1 MCDYNYYVI
10 FIFYVFCMWIN
21 KLQKN
26 TEQKG
31 FNEDEKKNWFDE
43 EEYNLWISKVD
54 EEKRND
60 KRKREWHI
68 NKLEESLVDDEDS
81 ELMDKIDWSI
91 FENETNKEELKEICK
106 KLIESWNLE
115 VNQKGKIIWAFIEI
129 WWEKRPSKLFNSF
142 LKAWFSQEQA
152 LKSRLQVR
160 SKAFK
165 DWFGD
170 WENFNRFYSKGFEML
185 VGIPGSGKSTYLKKL
200 NIQNVMVVS
209 PDEIRREITG
219 SISDQ
224 SRNGDVRKIT
234 EERINQYLSE
244 GKYVILD
251 ATNINTKLRTSFI
264 NRIKH
269 NNRGI
274 NTYATLFDT
283 NPEESKRRIA
293 KDIENKV
300 DRSVVPDHVVDR
312 MYFMYKQTV
321 DVIQSE
327 GFTKVFSS
335 SDRDNVS
342 KVVDENGEP
351 LLVYHGSARRF
362 KEFNTNEIGSTTG
375 DKSGFYFSN
384 NRKISKGYYST
395 ETGNWWD
402 NIKVMLGISRKY
414 KSTVYDCFIRAFN
427 PYIHNFDGNRDNI
440 GREELIAEK
449 KESGYDCVI
458 LKNIID
464 GPSLPQDVYVV
475 FHPNQIKMEH
485 FK

>member
-1 MCDYNYYVI
+1 
-10 FIFYVFCMWIN
+10 MWLN
-21 KLQKN
+21 ELKDNAEKKRENLEMWN
-26 TEQKG
+26 NNDP
-31 FNEDEKKNWFDE
+31 NEDG
-43 EEYNLWISKVD
+43 YNSWISKVD
-54 EEKRND
+54 EEKIKD
-60 KRKREWHI
+60 KRKR
-68 NKLEESLVDDEDS
+68 KLQMDMLEESLVDDEGS

-106 KLIESWNLE
+106 KLIKKGMLE
-115 VNQKGKIIWAFIEI
+115 FGKKGKITWAFIEV
-129 WWEKRPSKLFNSF
+129 WWEKKPSKLFNSF
-142 LKAWFSQEQA
+142 LKAWFSHEQA
-152 LKSRLQVR
+152 LKSWLQVR
-160 SKAFK
+160 SKVFK

-170 WENFNRFYSKGFEML
+170 WEILNRFYSKGFEML

-200 NIQNVMVVS
+200 NIQNVIVVS
-209 PDEIRREITG
+209 PDDIRREITG

-224 SRNGDVRKIT
+224 SRNWDVRKIT
-234 EERINQYLSE
+234 EERINQYLSK

-251 ATNINTKLRTSFI
+251 ATNVNTKLRTSFI

-269 NNRGI
+269 KNRGI
-274 NTYATLFDT
+274 STYATLFDA
-283 NPEESKRRIA
+283 NPQESKRRIA

-300 DRSVVPDHVVDR
+300 DRSDVPDHVVDR
-312 MYFMYKQTV
+312 MYSMYQQTV

-327 GFTKVFSS
+327 GFTEVFNS
-335 SDRDNVS
+335 SDHDNVS

-362 KEFNTNEIGSTTG
+362 KEFDTNGIGSTTG

-395 ETGNWWD
+395 ETGNWWN
-402 NIKVMLGISRKY
+402 NIKVMLGLSHKY
-414 KSTVYDCFIRAFN
+414 KPTVYDCFIRAFN
-427 PYIHNFDGNRDNI
+427 PYIHDFDGKRDNI

-449 KESGYDCVI
+449 KESGHDCVI

-464 GPSLPQDVYVV
+464 GLSLPQDVYVV
-475 FHPNQIKMEH
+475 FHPNQIRIEH